1 MGGEILL
8 FSYSIN
14 TGMRVTWCLLD
25 LNPYANT
32 LVKVLHIILLGFV
45 KYFWHNTV
53 ACIGTNQKN
62 ILITCLSSF
71 NTSGLNLPSLAGY
84 SLVKYAGSLTGCD
97 FRAIAQT
104 ILFILHGLG
113 IPDDH
118 LHAWVA
124 LSVLVFLVWQPKIT
138 EIDQYLI
145 STYASVFES
154 LLILWPLLKG
164 NLEMA
169 IQYFLNY
176 IYHLTSQ

>member
-71 NTSGLNLPSLAGY
+71 NTSGLNLPPLAGY
-84 SLVKYAGSLTGCD
+84 TLAKYAGSLTGCD

-104 ILFILHGLG
+104 ILFILHSLG
-113 IPDDH
+113 IPNDH

-124 LSVLVFLVWQPKIT
+124 LSALVSLIWQPKIT
-138 EIDQYLI
+138 EIDQYLM
-145 STYASVFES
+145 STYVSAFKS

-169 IQYFLNY
+169 I
-176 IYHLTSQ
+176 